1 MLSHIPSRSAKV
13 RKLDSSPISL
23 LIEQSL
29 LCHIG
34 SRWQSEKS
42 SSYLFRLSPVNLHL
56 TSAPLSLAQ
65 TITVKSGFEHSSGI
79 ILRNKDNIKVS
90 MEQANAIVFESQT
103 CFYSPY
109 IDRQVAL
116 LSKEKDIQVSL
127 RYACSGFGI
136 FDRYLGVS

>member
-1 MLSHIPSRSAKV
+1 
-13 RKLDSSPISL
+13 
-23 LIEQSL
+23 
-29 LCHIG
+29 
-34 SRWQSEKS
+34 
-42 SSYLFRLSPVNLHL
+42 
-56 TSAPLSLAQ
+56 
-65 TITVKSGFEHSSGI
+65 
-79 ILRNKDNIKVS
+79 

-136 FDRYLGVS
+136 FDRYLGVSWLHLYCSLILETCIVFSTFVISL